1 MRTFLT
7 ILLFCVALVLTSC
20 ATSPAS
26 ELVTQ
31 GDRCL
36 VQNKYDEAILLYQKA
51 IALEGDLPKARSRL
65 GLAYNNRGWMYNGE
79 AEWDQALADLNKAIE
94 WDPALAA
101 AYNNRGRAYNGKGQ
115 YALTNAIQILD
126 SGQYDP
132 AIVELDK
139 AIDLYTR
146 AIADLN
152 QAIALNPKLSAAP
165 NNLAASYTDRGH
177 AYDIKREWDSAISDL
192 TMAIDLNPNLVD
204 AYNNRG
210 WAYDGKKNY
219 ELAIP
224 DLTKA
229 IKMDPNLALAYNNR
243 GWAYHETE
251 QYDLALADLNKAIEL
266 DPKLAVA
273 YLNRGI
279 TYYYKGMRAEAIAD
293 FNTVLELTK
302 HPELVWGARQVLALL
317 GAELPK

>member
-1 MRTFLT
+1 M
-7 ILLFCVALVLTSC
+7 VLTSC
-20 ATSPAS
+20 ATSPA
-26 ELVTQ
+26 LDRIAQ
-31 GDRCL
+31 GDRYL
-36 VQNKYDEAILLYQKA
+36 KENKWDEAIIEYQQA
-51 IALEGDLPKARSRL
+51 MALAPDLKEARSRL
-65 GLAYNNRGWMYNGE
+65 GLAYNNRGWRYNGQ
-79 AEWDQALADLNKAIE
+79 AEWDQAIADLNKAIE

-101 AYNNRGRAYNGKGQ
+101 AYNNRGRAYNGKGE

-139 AIDLYTR
+139 AIDLYTH

-177 AYDIKREWDSAISDL
+177 AYDIKRQWDSAISDL
-192 TMAIDLNPNLVD
+192 TMAVNLNPNLVG

-210 WAYDGKKNY
+210 WAYDGKKDY

-243 GWAYHETE
+243 GWAYHQTE

-266 DPKLAVA
+266 EPKLAVA

-293 FNTVLELTK
+293 FNTVLALTK

-317 GAELPK
+317 GAALPK